1 MDTDIQNFLNFRL
14 AKIAKKF
21 VCVSDGGCG
30 YFAKF
35 LSDALTANGMSNSI
49 HIAHTDNASKVDSF
63 IKENNNVSGIDFS
76 EFNNFDW
83 GHVYVKLDN
92 LLIDVDGV
100 YSDTSENFDFKTAKV
115 STEVSSNFLAEFV
128 SEENAKYW
136 NTDYLPNGDGD
147 AKGMNKAI
155 KAIVRDMQLLVA

>member
-1 MDTDIQNFLNFRL
+1 MTDPLYTNP
-14 AKIAKKF
+14 
-21 VCVSDGGCG
+21 DG
-30 YFAKF
+30 
-35 LSDALTANGMSNSI
+35 
-49 HIAHTDNASKVDSF
+49 
-63 IKENNNVSGIDFS
+63 S